1 VLVIEVQ
8 MQISVKSRG
17 RDIILSVNSSDTII
31 DVKMRIFEMVR
42 IPVHQQ
48 ILMFNDM
55 YLDNNKTLAYYNIQ
69 EMSTLNQYRQH
80 NLNLRSR
87 MLAD

>member
-1 VLVIEVQ
+1 MATVVQ
-8 MQISVKSRG
+8 MQINLLRSSGRRFPLTVK
-17 RDIILSVNSSDTII
+17 SSDTII
-31 DVKMRIFEMVR
+31 DVKKRIFEMVR

-55 YLDNNKTLAYYNIQ
+55 YLDNNMTLAYYNIQ
-69 EMSTLNQYRQH
+69 EMSTLNQYRQY